1 MNALPGLTDTSL
13 FPMAAEAAGLSFE
26 QLVERLLEQALER
39 GGNAPATLPA

>member
-1 MNALPGLTDTSL
+1 VNALPGLTDTSL

-26 QLVERLLEQALER
+26 QLVERLLEQAPER